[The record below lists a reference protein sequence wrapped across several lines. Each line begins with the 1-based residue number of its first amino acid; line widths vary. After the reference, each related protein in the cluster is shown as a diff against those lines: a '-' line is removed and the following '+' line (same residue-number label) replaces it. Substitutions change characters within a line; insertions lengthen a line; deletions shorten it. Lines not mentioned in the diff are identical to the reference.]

1 MALRSAAHRLT
12 VTQARRIVLRAQ
24 LLDARRPVDL
34 VHLVEDLT
42 FLAVDPTSAIAPATD
57 LISWS
62 RLGRTYWPGAVD
74 DAIADGMLFQ
84 LRGTVRSMG
93 DLPLHLAAMRR
104 WPQHDGVRAWL
115 RENARFERDVLR
127 LVEAEGPMLAKDIPD
142 TAVTPYP
149 WGEPGWSSRRSVA
162 EMLEALNMQGKLAM
176 VGRKGQQRLWD
187 LAERAYPQVDPVPWE
202 DARRERVAR
211 RLAAEGVARPRVPA
225 RSGDGDGW
233 WTELPGEPVEVEGV
247 DGEWRADPE
256 LLERADD
263 AFEPRTALLSPF
275 DMLIADRKRL
285 LDLFDH
291 EYVLEMYKP
300 KAQRRWGYFALPIL
314 HGDRFVGKLDA
325 KADRRAGV
333 LNVFDVH
340 EDLPFDGHVTDA
352 VHAEIERLATWL
364 NLHEVRY
371 ARAGQP

>member
-1 MALRSAAHRLT
+1 MPSKHQIT
-12 VTQARRIVLRAQ
+12 VTQARRIALRAQ

-34 VHLVEDLT
+34 VHTVEDLT

-57 LISWS
+57 LVAWS
-62 RLGRTYWPGAVD
+62 RLGKGYWPGAVD

-93 DLPLHLAAMRR
+93 DLPLYLEQMRR
-104 WPQHDGVRAWL
+104 WPQHDGLRGWL
-115 RENARFERDVLR
+115 EENASFERDIMR
-127 LVEAEGPMLAKDIPD
+127 LLEAEGPMLAKDIPD
-142 TAVTPYP
+142 TAVTPYR
-149 WGEPGWSSRRSVA
+149 WGAEGWSSRRSVA

-176 VGRKGQQRLWD
+176 VGRKGRQRLWD
-187 LAERAYPQVDPVPWE
+187 LAERAYPRVDPVPLA

-211 RLAAEGVARPRVPA
+211 RLAAEGIARPRVQS

-247 DGEWRADPE
+247 DGEWRVDPE

-263 AFEPRTALLSPF
+263 DFEPRTALLSPF
-275 DMLIADRKRL
+275 DALIADRKRL
-285 LDLFDH
+285 LDLFDY

-314 HGDRFVGKLDA
+314 HEDRFVGKLDA

-340 EDLPFDGHVTDA
+340 EDLPFDGHLMDT
-352 VHAEIERLATWL
+352 VHAEIERLASWL
-364 NLHEVRY
+364 SLGEVRY
-371 ARAGQP
+371 ARGDE